1 MNERSCPSLIT
12 SRRPLSSPLFV
23 MPVCLTFTRFNA
35 RRIMSDHGPVP
46 RMPASSVCAPMRLAA
61 SSTAKLPFTDLA
73 MLSAFMNEPGAGNSG
88 TLIMESTHTCPSE
101 ITVGSWSR
109 FAWIE

>member
-1 MNERSCPSLIT
+1 
-12 SRRPLSSPLFV
+12 
-23 MPVCLTFTRFNA
+23 
-35 RRIMSDHGPVP
+35 MSDHGPVP
-46 RMPASSVCAPMRLAA
+46 EDARELRSAPPMRLAA